1 MRTEIVKASKASV
14 SATGGGPILPVII
27 AQAGDHAACR
37 FIEFFIATIH
47 NPNTRRAYAKAVADF
62 LAWAAGHGLTLP
74 RIEPVHVA
82 AYIDQL
88 SSDCRASRST
98 GLTRWA
104 LKPASWERSRSTSEP

>member
-37 FIEFFIATIH
+37 FIELFIATIH

-62 LAWAAGHGLTLP
+62 FAWAAGHGLTLP

-88 SSDCRASRST
+88 SAQQRLQGVQVHRLDQVGVKARFLGA
-98 GLTRWA
+98 
-104 LKPASWERSRSTSEP
+104 EPVLV